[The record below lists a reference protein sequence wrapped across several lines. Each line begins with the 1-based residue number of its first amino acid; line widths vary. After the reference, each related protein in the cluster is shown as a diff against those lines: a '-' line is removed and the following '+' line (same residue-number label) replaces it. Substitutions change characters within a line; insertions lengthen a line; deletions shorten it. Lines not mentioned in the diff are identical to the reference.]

1 MTKYN
6 LSVRKEPVQLR
17 SKDTVQTIL
26 KAAAHILAESSGQK
40 FTTNFL
46 AKVAGVSVGSIYQ
59 YFPNKNAIISA
70 LVTDYVSSQGQIVIN
85 ELLKLEDGP
94 SIEECL
100 KSVIVKLY
108 HYRASEMKLNRAV
121 ASQLSGGQLIKEL
134 DEVKINLS
142 EMITDVLF
150 NLKYSASHRNLKI
163 KVTMVVELCDQL
175 IDHLLLQHY
184 KEEELEFALGHLN
197 QLILHSLDIDRA

>member
-100 KSVIVKLY
+100 
-108 HYRASEMKLNRAV
+108 
-121 ASQLSGGQLIKEL
+121 
-134 DEVKINLS
+134 
-142 EMITDVLF
+142 
-150 NLKYSASHRNLKI
+150 
-163 KVTMVVELCDQL
+163 
-175 IDHLLLQHY
+175 
-184 KEEELEFALGHLN
+184 
-197 QLILHSLDIDRA
+197 